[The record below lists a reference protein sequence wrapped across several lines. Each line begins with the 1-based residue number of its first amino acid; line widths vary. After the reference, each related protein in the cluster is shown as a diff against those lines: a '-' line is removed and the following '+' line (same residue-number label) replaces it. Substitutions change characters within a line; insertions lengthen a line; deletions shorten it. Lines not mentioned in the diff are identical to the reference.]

1 MTKKQLKERMEAHV
15 QESLNIR
22 KEVSKILEEKKIN
35 DEDLDTYIRTCTFDK
50 LKSIV
55 DITIPNDT
63 KKIKDLTKGEMFLNP
78 DGGELLQFISLES
91 TKDGKYVIVDAISYN
106 NELRT
111 YFFESDRDVEIV

>member
-91 TKDGKYVIVDAISYN
+91 AKDGKYTIVDAISYN
-106 NELRT
+106 NELKT

>member
-1 MTKKQLKERMEAHV
+1 MTKKELKEKMEAHV

-35 DEDLDTYIRTCTFDK
+35 DEDLDTYIKTCTFDK
-50 LKSIV
+50 LKNIV
-55 DITIPNDT
+55 DIVIPNDT

-78 DGGELLQFISLES
+78 DGSELLQFISLES
-91 TKDGKYVIVDAISYN
+91 AKDGKYVIVDATSYD
-106 NELRT
+106 NELKT

>member
-35 DEDLDTYIRTCTFDK
+35 DEDLNTYIRTCTFDK

-55 DITIPNDT
+55 DVTIPNDT

-78 DGGELLQFISLES
+78 DGDELLQFISLELA
-91 TKDGKYVIVDAISYN
+91 KDGKYAIVDAISYN
-106 NELRT
+106 NELKT

>member
-35 DEDLDTYIRTCTFDK
+35 DEDLNTYIRTCTFDK

-55 DITIPNDT
+55 DVTIPNDT

-78 DGGELLQFISLES
+78 DGDELLQFISLELA
-91 TKDGKYVIVDAISYN
+91 KDGKYTIVDAISYN
-106 NELRT
+106 NELKT

>member
-91 TKDGKYVIVDAISYN
+91 TKDGKYVIVDAVFYN